1 VRVPPGS
8 TGGDAV
14 VPLMYREHYMYCIS
28 WPLVAGKRDELAR
41 SDERTRK
48 RKRKRDAEGVRPG
61 GRARHPDTP
70 EVGGW

>member
-28 WPLVAGKRDELAR
+28 WLLVAGKRDELAR
-41 SDERTRK
+41 SDERTRGREREEK
-48 RKRKRDAEGVRPG
+48 DGRG
-61 GRARHPDTP
+61 GSET
-70 EVGGW
+70 GW